1 MTTVTPAL
9 QSALLN
15 LSNVYVPSVPS
26 ARGQNRGVY
35 YTSEDFLQCGIML
48 IAANGKLYDN
58 YIMADDAAQIFSFF
72 FVTHDAIQNFHKSW
86 E

>member
-1 MTTVTPAL
+1 MISKLERRTTYMTTVTPAL

-35 YTSEDFLQCGIML
+35 YTSEDFLRCGIML
-48 IAANGKLYDN
+48 IAANGKLSELISSN
-58 YIMADDAAQIFSFF
+58 KHSIQFCFF
-72 FVTHDAIQNFHKSW
+72 CDK
-86 E
+86 